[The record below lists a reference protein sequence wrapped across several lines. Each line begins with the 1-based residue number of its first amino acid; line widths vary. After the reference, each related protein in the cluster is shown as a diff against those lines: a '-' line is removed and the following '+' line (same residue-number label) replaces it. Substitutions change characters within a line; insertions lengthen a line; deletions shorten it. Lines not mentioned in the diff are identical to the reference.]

1 MGCVLLLLLL
11 LLGCLAP
18 VVWTYSS
25 GQVADSCEDLHPRH
39 SGLNPQRDAAPF
51 IVTADPF
58 REEVTV
64 QLTAPDSKPFLGFL
78 LQARAL
84 GQSSPVG
91 SFSLLTDQARLLN
104 CSQKP
109 NSAVSHTSKSP
120 KTSIK
125 VIWTQEPSGKEK
137 QIQFHASF
145 VQDYQ
150 TFWVDITS
158 PTLTLSEESSMAAGT
173 NLTPLLQSATTSS
186 ISSEGCGVTKVC
198 FQHPPNCQP
207 EVSADCYFLS
217 AIKVTPTDRAV
228 RFEVTGRSDGYIS
241 FGFSHDQT
249 MGGDDIYVCGKASD
263 GLLTLQRYFSSGR
276 QRPQLLPLGNV
287 SQHRLLMQE
296 GSITCSFTS
305 FNTIHDDTTSNTIHD
320 DTTSNTI
327 HDDSTSNTIHDD
339 TTSNTIH
346 DDTTSNTIHDDTTS
360 NTIHDDTTSNTI
372 HDDTTSNTIHDDST
386 SNTIHDDTTSNTIH
400 DDTTSNTIHDDT
412 TSNTIH
418 DDTTSNTIHD
428 DTTSNTIHDDSTSN
442 TIHDD
447 TTSNTIH
454 DDTTSNTIH
463 DDTTSN
469 TIHDDTT
476 SNTIHDDSTSNT
488 ISSFY
493 LMLASGPVNNG
504 LIQLHTQTFISS
516 HKVNIFTPQ
525 LVSTSGISP
534 VIKAHGALMLVGWM
548 TTGSQGM
555 LVARYLKGV
564 SRGHKVFGKDVW
576 FLVHVTLMSV
586 TLAATGTAFIL
597 SFSYAKNWSGGVH
610 PVLGCMVTT
619 LCVVQVLPAL
629 LRCQVQHPL
638 RVVFN
643 CFHASTAAL
652 IKVLAVAAIFTG
664 LKLIDS
670 SASQWLMKVMG
681 GLMGWEV
688 VFHTL
693 MQVNTSCR
701 LHPTGKYRLPV

>member
-1 MGCVLLLLLL
+1 MGCVLL

-120 KTSIK
+120 KTSFK
-125 VIWTQEPSGKEK
+125 VIWTREPSGKEK

-158 PTLTLSEESSMAAGT
+158 PALTLSEESSTAAGT
-173 NLTPLLQSATTSS
+173 NQTPTLQSAAPRG

-198 FQHPPNCQP
+198 FQHPPKCQP
-207 EVSADCYFLS
+207 DVSADCYFLS
-217 AIKVTPTDRAV
+217 AIKVSPTDRAV
-228 RFEVTGRSDGYIS
+228 RYEVTGRSDGYIS

-249 MGGDDIYVCGKASD
+249 MGEDDIYLCGKASD
-263 GLLTLQRYFSSGR
+263 GLLTLQRYFSTGR

-287 SQHRLLMQE
+287 SQQRLLMHE

-305 FNTIHDDTTSNTIHD
+305 FNTIHDDS
-320 DTTSNTI
+320 TSNTI
-327 HDDSTSNTIHDD
+327 HDDSTSNTIHADS
-339 TTSNTIH
+339 TSNTIH
-346 DDTTSNTIHDDTTS
+346 DDSN
-360 NTIHDDTTSNTI
+360 
-372 HDDTTSNTIHDDST
+372 SNTIHDDST
-386 SNTIHDDTTSNTIH
+386 SNTIHA
-400 DDTTSNTIHDDT
+400 
-412 TSNTIH
+412 
-418 DDTTSNTIHD
+418 
-428 DTTSNTIHDDSTSN
+428 
-442 TIHDD
+442 
-447 TTSNTIH
+447 
-454 DDTTSNTIH
+454 
-463 DDTTSN
+463 
-469 TIHDDTT
+469 
-476 SNTIHDDSTSNT
+476 DSTSNT

-493 LMLASGPVNNG
+493 LMLASGPVDNG
-504 LIQLHTQTFISS
+504 LIQVHTQTFISS
-516 HKVNIFTPQ
+516 HKVDIFTPQ
-525 LVSTSGISP
+525 IVSTSGISP
-534 VIKAHGALMLVGWM
+534 VIKAHGALMLIGWM
-548 TTGSQGM
+548 ITGSPGM

-576 FLVHVTLMSV
+576 FVVHVTLMSV

-597 SFSYAKNWSGGVH
+597 SFSYAKNWSGE
-610 PVLGCMVTT
+610 GC
-619 LCVVQVLPAL
+619 VQL
-629 LRCQVQHPL
+629 LSCL
-638 RVVFN
+638 
-643 CFHASTAAL
+643 
-652 IKVLAVAAIFTG
+652 
-664 LKLIDS
+664 DS
-670 SASQWLMKVMG
+670 S
-681 GLMGWEV
+681 
-688 VFHTL
+688 T
-693 MQVNTSCR
+693 N
-701 LHPTGKYRLPV
+701 

>member
-1 MGCVLLLLLL
+1 MGCVLL

-120 KTSIK
+120 KTSFK
-125 VIWTQEPSGKEK
+125 VIWTREPSGKEK

-158 PTLTLSEESSMAAGT
+158 PALTLSEESSTAAGT
-173 NLTPLLQSATTSS
+173 NQTPTLQSAAPRG

-198 FQHPPNCQP
+198 FQHPPKCQP
-207 EVSADCYFLS
+207 DVSADCYFLS
-217 AIKVTPTDRAV
+217 AIKVSPTDRAV
-228 RFEVTGRSDGYIS
+228 RYEVTGRSDGYIS

-249 MGGDDIYVCGKASD
+249 MGEDDIYLCGKASD
-263 GLLTLQRYFSSGR
+263 GLLTLQRYFSTGR

-287 SQHRLLMQE
+287 SQQRLLMHE

-305 FNTIHDDTTSNTIHD
+305 FNTIHDDS
-320 DTTSNTI
+320 TSNTI
-327 HDDSTSNTIHDD
+327 HDDSTSNTIHADS
-339 TTSNTIH
+339 TSNTIH
-346 DDTTSNTIHDDTTS
+346 DDSN
-360 NTIHDDTTSNTI
+360 
-372 HDDTTSNTIHDDST
+372 SNTIHDDST
-386 SNTIHDDTTSNTIH
+386 SNTIHA
-400 DDTTSNTIHDDT
+400 
-412 TSNTIH
+412 
-418 DDTTSNTIHD
+418 
-428 DTTSNTIHDDSTSN
+428 
-442 TIHDD
+442 
-447 TTSNTIH
+447 
-454 DDTTSNTIH
+454 
-463 DDTTSN
+463 
-469 TIHDDTT
+469 
-476 SNTIHDDSTSNT
+476 DSTSNT

-493 LMLASGPVNNG
+493 LMLASGPVDNG
-504 LIQLHTQTFISS
+504 LIQVHTQTFISS
-516 HKVNIFTPQ
+516 HKVDIFTPQ
-525 LVSTSGISP
+525 IVSTSGISP
-534 VIKAHGALMLVGWM
+534 VIKAHG
-548 TTGSQGM
+548 SPGM

-576 FLVHVTLMSV
+576 FVVHVTLMSV

-643 CFHASTAAL
+643 YFHALTAAL

-681 GLMGWEV
+681 GLVGWEAV
-688 VFHTL
+688 LHTL
-693 MQVNTSCR
+693 LQVNTSCR
-701 LHPTGKYRLPV
+701 LHPTDQCAAAGHVLARKSDLPAGSALWDRLLLNNNCSGQ